1 MDKVSLETKFKID
14 FFIDRI
20 AKRLYPP
27 VFVVDEYTDAS
38 RFVYDMEHLP
48 YSVQI
53 EMAREA
59 GIPVLDGLAVVEN
72 LRGEMDPSSEWVL
85 REEVRWI
92 SSAKQGMVIVDDEDP
107 ERLKEVAGRTGEA
120 PFTAKTVPVDELLQ
134 KDVDQTLWFFGMLE
148 AFTFDLTVAFT
159 IPLTDRVNS
168 FLEEQVTQ

>member
-14 FFIDRI
+14 FFLDRI
-20 AKRLYPP
+20 AKRPYPP

-72 LRGEMDPSSEWVL
+72 LRGEMDPSSEGVL

-92 SSAKQGMVIVDDEDP
+92 SSARQGLVIVEDEDP
-107 ERLKEVAGRTGEA
+107 ERLEMAAQMNDDA
-120 PFTAKTVPVDELLQ
+120 PLTSKMVPVEELLQ
-134 KDVDQTLWFFGMLE
+134 KDVDQWWFLE
-148 AFTFDLTVAFT
+148 RLEDLIHDHPVPFT
-159 IPLTDRVNS
+159 IPLTHRVNR
-168 FLEEQVTQ
+168 FVQEHVRQ